1 MTRGFSPPGV
11 PEHLRR
17 FVVEQDYGAY
27 DAVDQAVWRF
37 VLLQLSSRLGRGAHP
52 AYERG
57 LSATGI
63 SVDAIPRIAEMN
75 ERLAGFGWGAVCVD
89 GFIPP
94 RAFQEFQACGLLPI
108 AAEIRRREHLVY
120 TPAPDIIH
128 EAAGHAPILPDPIY
142 AAYLRRV
149 GELGA
154 QAFTLPEDNAV
165 HDATY
170 ALSELKEDDSASAEA
185 VQGAERALAQA
196 LNAVPEPSE
205 AARLSRLYWWTAEYG
220 LVGRTDDYR
229 VYGAGLLSSLGESHS
244 CHAESVRKLP
254 LDERC
259 LELAYDITRPQP
271 QLFVARD
278 FEALHELLDR
288 VEPSLARSVGGAL
301 ALSLAERS
309 RELVTLSFDSGAQAI
324 GVLGAVVG
332 DPQAPALLVLEGRC
346 ALLHGGVMLDGHG
359 PSAHPDGLWIAV
371 GRLASGARL
380 ECLQSAEL
388 ESHVAS
394 IGRRLSLQFENG
406 AIVEGRLER
415 VQRLPDGRTA
425 VIELSQARI
434 EVAGRAP
441 VELAS
446 FALLA
451 AGAFITAEPGA
462 VDKHFYPASEPSS
475 KRVPRPRQRN
485 PDQRSLLDWYAR
497 AAALRAAPDGEL
509 EARFAEAERWLCREH
524 PREWLLRFVL
534 LEELTRRGLPSALTR
549 SLEATLER
557 LEIEYAYEQP
567 IASALAYL
575 RRVA

>member
-1 MTRGFSPPGV
+1 
-11 PEHLRR
+11 LRR
-17 FVVEQDYGAY
+17 FVVEQAYGAY
-27 DAVDQAVWRF
+27 DAEDQAVWRF
-37 VLLQLSSRLGRGAHP
+37 VLLQLSSRLGQRAHP

-128 EAAGHAPILPDPIY
+128 EAAGHAPILPDPLY
-142 AAYLRRV
+142 AAYLRRI

-170 ALSELKEDDSASAEA
+170 ALSEIKEDDSASPES
-185 VQGAERALAQA
+185 VHRAERALTEA
-196 LNAVPEPSE
+196 LSAVPEPSE

-220 LVGRTDDYR
+220 LVGRADDYR
-229 VYGAGLLSSLGESHS
+229 LYGAGLLSSLGESHS
-244 CHAESVRKLP
+244 CQAASVRKLP

-259 LELAYDITRPQP
+259 LEVAYDITRPQP

-278 FEALHELLDR
+278 FEALHELVDR
-288 VEPSLARSVGGAL
+288 VEPSLARAVGGAL

-309 RELVTLSFDSGAQAI
+309 RELATFSFDSGAQAI
-324 GVLGAVVG
+324 GVLRTVVG

-346 ALLHGGVMLDGHG
+346 ALSHSGVMLDEDD
-359 PSAHPDGLWIAV
+359 PSAHPDGLSIAV

-380 ECLQSAEL
+380 DCLQSAEL
-388 ESHVAS
+388 ESYAQPL
-394 IGRRLSLQFENG
+394 GRRLALQFENG
-406 AIVEGRLER
+406 ATVEGRFER

-425 VIELSQARI
+425 VVELSQARI
-434 EVAGRAP
+434 QAAGRAP

-451 AGAFITAEPGA
+451 AGAFTTAQPGA
-462 VDKHFYPASEPSS
+462 VDKHFYPTSEPSS
-475 KRVPRPRQRN
+475 KQVPRPRRHNPEQRG
-485 PDQRSLLDWYAR
+485 LLDWYAR
-497 AAALRAAPDGEL
+497 AAALRAAPDSEV
-509 EARFAEAERWLCREH
+509 EVRFGEAERWLGREH

-534 LEELTRRGLPSALTR
+534 LEELTRRGLSSALMR

-557 LEIEYAYEQP
+557 LEVEYAHEQP
-567 IASALAYL
+567 IASGLAYL
-575 RRVA
+575 RRTA